1 MLLKK
6 SQTARANFPE
16 ANGHRLQAATGN
28 GLRVETPPNTPA
40 TDAVAVR
47 LAGLT
52 VQTAMLREQLADA
65 RRDRDDARQERDH
78 RRDQAQ
84 RLALPKP
91 IEPEQPTWWRW
102 LRSTG

>member
-1 MLLKK
+1 
-6 SQTARANFPE
+6 
-16 ANGHRLQAATGN
+16 
-28 GLRVETPPNTPA
+28 
-40 TDAVAVR
+40 

-78 RRDQAQ
+78 WREQAQ

-91 IEPEQPTWWRW
+91 AEPVSLWKR